1 VSTSNDGDN
10 SVETAVATDELF
22 AMSRELGEILK
33 SFSDRDPFGA
43 PTESAA
49 KVFSGWVAE
58 AGPVSK
64 RPGHFAD
71 VFDNF
76 NPQEHTNR
84 DLFDLFNILES
95 YIEYPEPE
103 MPEPKTFIGLPV
115 L

>member
-1 VSTSNDGDN
+1 MSTSTDGDK
-10 SVETAVATDELF
+10 SAETAVATDELF
-22 AMSRELGEILK
+22 AMSRELGETLK
-33 SFSDRDPFGA
+33 TFSDRDPFGT
-43 PTESAA
+43 PTETAA
-49 KVFSGWVAE
+49 KVFGGWLAE

-76 NPQEHTNR
+76 NPQENTNR